1 MKRAPERIET
11 ARLVLRRPGLGDAE
25 AIFARYMNDAKVVR
39 YLGRPRQTSVEES
52 RQFLAVSDSDW
63 ECGPAGPFLMEARD
77 DGRLVGGVRLRFPEP
92 GVALAGY
99 ALARDAWGRGYATEA
114 MLAMVDVVRALGIGE
129 IRASC
134 HPENTASIH
143 VLEKCGLVRRGV
155 VKELFPNID
164 PEALVDCPLFVRL
177 LGS

>member
-1 MKRAPERIET
+1 VTRAPERIET

-25 AIFARYMNDAKVVR
+25 AIFARYMSDAAVVR
-39 YLGRPRQTSVEES
+39 YLGRMRHTSVEES

-63 ECGPAGPFLMEARD
+63 ERGPAGPFLIEVRD
-77 DGRLVGGVRLRFPEP
+77 EGRLVGGVHLRFPEP

-99 ALARDAWGRGYATEA
+99 ALARDAWGHGYATEA
-114 MLAMVDVVRALGIGE
+114 MLAMVDVVRGLGLRE
-129 IRASC
+129 LLASC

-143 VLEKCGLVRRGV
+143 VLAKCGLVRSGV

-164 PEALVDCPLFVRL
+164 PEALVECPLFVRR